1 VDDGAVLPLLE
12 RLVGPRAVVVR
23 HSPRA
28 VPLIGVALLRAVP
41 ACHPTEPI
49 VRHPLKLSHTASPGP
64 RPGRGRGGTCAVLAL
79 GRGAVGGGG
88 GVVAGPLVH
97 PAAAGG
103 RSLDSIR
110 FGLYGEGNKSR
121 SGRVRVSGRVW
132 FSSRAGLARG
142 KILHPT
148 VQVSAGC
155 AAVHPT
161 KHTMLH
167 AASRIDTGATN
178 QSISQHPLHSG
189 YQ

>member
-49 VRHPLKLSHTASPGP
+49 VRHPLKLSRTASPGP

-97 PAAAGG
+97 PPTPTG
-103 RSLDSIR
+103 RSPPLALFDSVR
-110 FGLYGEGNKSR
+110 FVRACGGGKMSN
-121 SGRVRVSGRVW
+121 SGQGVVLSV
-132 FSSRAGLARG
+132 
-142 KILHPT
+142 
-148 VQVSAGC
+148 
-155 AAVHPT
+155 
-161 KHTMLH
+161 
-167 AASRIDTGATN
+167 
-178 QSISQHPLHSG
+178 
-189 YQ
+189 